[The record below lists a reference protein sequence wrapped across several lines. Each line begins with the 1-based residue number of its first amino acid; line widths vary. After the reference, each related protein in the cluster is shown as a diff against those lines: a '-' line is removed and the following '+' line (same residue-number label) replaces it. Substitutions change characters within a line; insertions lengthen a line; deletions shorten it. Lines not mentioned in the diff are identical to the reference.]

1 MNNDVLPLVVFVTF
15 LTLAVYLILRIFWQ
29 LIPRSVVRG
38 MVSFSL
44 AVAVVLGF
52 FNDLKELVFDE
63 PTTRQTIWQPIQDVR
78 RQIAISVC
86 SFGPR
91 YPSTIGYLCQLEPPQ
106 PRDPLTI
113 APDPIDVTGSQP
125 VDTARPRDENRPG
138 EGNPLSLQPVASET
152 GQEVEHSPAAS
163 RAEAATTRIPVRIG
177 TARSNEVLMMQPG
190 LGRIE
195 TFRDCPRCPE
205 MVVIPKGSFVSG
217 GRAGRRVTISKPFAI
232 SSHEITVGNW
242 RACVEAG
249 TCQTRPQPQRSSNA
263 QLPVVNVSYG
273 DASRYA
279 AWLSTITGETY
290 RLPSIE
296 EWEYAARSTSEAE
309 YWWQRG
315 EINALYANFRG
326 SPGQGSIGE
335 LEPVDRYP
343 QNFWGLYN
351 VHGNAAEWTKTC
363 ATGVGGC
370 GRRAVRG
377 GSRKDF
383 SDAVTLTA
391 QIYMRQSSANEYTGF
406 RVMRELS
413 SEIQGQ

>member
-1 MNNDVLPLVVFVTF
+1 MNNDVLPLVVFVAF
-15 LTLAVYLILRIFWQ
+15 LTLAIYLILRLLWR
-29 LIPRSVVRG
+29 LIPRSLVRG
-38 MVSFSL
+38 MVSFFV

-52 FNDLKELVFDE
+52 LVDLRELVFDE
-63 PTTRQTIWQPIQDVR
+63 PTSPETIWQPIQDVR

-106 PRDPLTI
+106 PRSPLTI
-113 APDPIDVTGSQP
+113 PPDSISVTGSQP
-125 VDTARPRDENRPG
+125 VDTAPPRDENRPS
-138 EGNPLSLQPVASET
+138 EENPLSQQP
-152 GQEVEHSPAAS
+152 GAS
-163 RAEAATTRIPVRIG
+163 RTEQDVERSPGTNVAEAATTRIPVRIG
-177 TARSNEVLMMQPG
+177 NMRSNEILMMQPG

-217 GRAGRRVTISKPFAI
+217 GHAGRRVTISKPFAI

-249 TCQTRPQPQRSSNA
+249 TCQTRPRPQRSSNA

-273 DASRYA
+273 DASLYA
-279 AWLSTITGETY
+279 AWLSTITGKTY
-290 RLPSIE
+290 RLPSTE
-296 EWEYAARSTSEAE
+296 EWEYAARSTSEAD
-309 YWWQRG
+309 YWWQRDQ
-315 EINALYANFRG
+315 INALYANFRG
-326 SPGQGSIGE
+326 SPGQGSIGD
-335 LEPVDRYP
+335 LEPVDSYP
-343 QNFWGLYN
+343 QNFWGLHN

-363 ATGVGGC
+363 ATGGC

-383 SDAVTLTA
+383 ADAVTLTA
-391 QIYMRQSSANEYTGF
+391 EIYMRQSSANEYTGF

-413 SEIQGQ
+413 GERQRQ